1 MSDEPAA
8 ETVRLD
14 AHGGLKW
21 LRARLRSRA
30 GRTLVGIDGLDGSGK
45 ATFADDIAAMVTECG
60 GSTIRIS
67 LRKYL
72 NPQSVRYA
80 QGRTSPRGFYEDS
93 YDYQKFHDEVL
104 EPLGREGSGRYRTA
118 AYDLAAEAPVTS
130 PWLVA
135 PDDAVVVIDGLFL
148 HRKEFATSRAQKVW
162 DYSVWLEVPF
172 EEAQPGGCTSTTAGR
187 PARSEQCPLLR
198 GPVALP
204 AGVPADGEGRPGDRE
219 LRSPHVDRRSLT
231 SI

>member
-1 MSDEPAA
+1 MSDEPTDA
-8 ETVRLD
+8 TIRLD

-21 LRARLRSRA
+21 LRARLRGRA
-30 GRTLVGIDGLDGSGK
+30 GRALVGIDGLDGSGK
-45 ATFADDIAAMVTECG
+45 TTFANDVAAMVSECG
-60 GSTIRIS
+60 VSTIRIS

-80 QGRTSPRGFYEDS
+80 QGRTSPHGFYEDS

-118 AYDLAAEAPVTS
+118 AYDLAAEAPVSS

-135 PDDAVVVIDGLFL
+135 PDDAVVIIDGLFL
-148 HRKEFATSRAQKVW
+148 HRREFATSRTKKVW

-172 EEAQPGGCTSTTAGR
+172 EEAYRRLHERDGFNADPRDPSNARYYEGQLLYQRQCQPQAK
-187 PARSEQCPLLR
+187 
-198 GPVALP
+198 
-204 AGVPADGEGRPGDRE
+204 ADLVIENSDPRA
-219 LRSPHVDRRSLT
+219 
-231 SI
+231 SIDDL

>member
-1 MSDEPAA
+1 MSDQATGAP
-8 ETVRLD
+8 VRLD

-21 LRARLRSRA
+21 LRARLRGRA

-45 ATFADDIAAMVTECG
+45 ATFADDIAAMVAECG
-60 GSTIRIS
+60 GSAIRIS
-67 LRKYL
+67 LSRYL

-93 YDYQKFHDEVL
+93 YDYGRFHDEVL

-148 HRKEFATSRAQKVW
+148 HRKEFMTAGRKVW

-172 EEAQPGGCTSTTAGR
+172 DEAYRRLHEREGCSSADPHDPGNARYYEGQLLYQRECQPQ
-187 PARSEQCPLLR
+187 ARADLVIENT
-198 GPVALP
+198 GP
-204 AGVPADGEGRPGDRE
+204 
-219 LRSPHVDRRSLT
+219 HT
-231 SI
+231 SIDDL

>member
-1 MSDEPAA
+1 MSDGPAA
-8 ETVRLD
+8 EAVRLD
-14 AHGGLKW
+14 AHSGLKW
-21 LRARLRSRA
+21 LRARLRARS

-45 ATFADDIAAMVTECG
+45 ATFADDIAAMVAECG

-67 LRKYL
+67 LLNYL

-93 YDYQKFHDEVL
+93 YDYQRFHDEVL

-118 AYDLAAEAPVTS
+118 AYDLAAEAPVRS

-148 HRKEFATSRAQKVW
+148 HRREFATSRTQKVW
-162 DYSVWLEVPF
+162 DYSVLLEVPF
-172 EEAQPGGCTSTTAGR
+172 EEAYRRLSQRDGLSPDPHAPSNARYYEGQLLYQRECHPLQKADLVIENSDPHTAIDD
-187 PARSEQCPLLR
+187 L
-198 GPVALP
+198 
-204 AGVPADGEGRPGDRE
+204 
-219 LRSPHVDRRSLT
+219 
-231 SI
+231 

>member
-1 MSDEPAA
+1 MSDEP
-8 ETVRLD
+8 TGSPTRLD

-21 LRARLRSRA
+21 LRAKLRSRT

-45 ATFADDIAAMVTECG
+45 STFADDIAAMVAECG
-60 GSTIRIS
+60 VSTIRIS

-93 YDYQKFHDEVL
+93 YDYRKFHDEVL

-118 AYDLAAEAPVTS
+118 AYDLAAEAPVSS

-135 PDDAVVVIDGLFL
+135 PDDAVVIIDGLFL
-148 HRKEFATSRAQKVW
+148 HRREFATSRTRKVW
-162 DYSVWLEVPF
+162 DYSVWLDVPF
-172 EEAQPGGCTSTTAGR
+172 EEAYRRLHDDEGFSADPRDPSNARYYEGQLLYQRECQP
-187 PARSEQCPLLR
+187 EEK
-198 GPVALP
+198 
-204 AGVPADGEGRPGDRE
+204 ADLVIENVQ
-219 LRSPHVDRRSLT
+219 PHT
-231 SI
+231 SIDDL

>member
-1 MSDEPAA
+1 MSDGPTDAA
-8 ETVRLD
+8 TRLD
-14 AHGGLKW
+14 APGGLKW
-21 LRARLRSRA
+21 LRARLRSRT

-45 ATFADDIAAMVTECG
+45 ATFADDIAAMVSECG
-60 GSTIRIS
+60 ASTIRIS

-72 NPQSVRYA
+72 NPQSLRYA

-118 AYDLAAEAPVTS
+118 AYDLESETPVSS

-135 PDDAVVVIDGLFL
+135 PDDAVVIIDGLFL
-148 HRKEFATSRAQKVW
+148 HRREFATSRTQKVW

-172 EEAQPGGCTSTTAGR
+172 EEAYR
-187 PARSEQCPLLR
+187 RLR
-198 GPVALP
+198 
-204 AGVPADGEGRPGDRE
+204 DRE
-219 LRSPHVDRRSLT
+219 GVSVDPRDPTNARYYEGQLLYLQECQPQEKADLVIENSLPHT
-231 SI
+231 SIDDL